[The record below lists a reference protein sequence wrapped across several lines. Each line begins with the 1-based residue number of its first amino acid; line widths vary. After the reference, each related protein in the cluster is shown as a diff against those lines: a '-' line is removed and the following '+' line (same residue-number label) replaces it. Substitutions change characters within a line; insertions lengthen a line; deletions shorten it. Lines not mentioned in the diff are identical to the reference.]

1 MLQIHSTR
9 RPASSAFSRSA
20 VRPLATV
27 MALCLLTWSAP
38 TFAQSNG
45 LTQAGSSGAQF
56 LKIGVGSRYL
66 GMGEA
71 AVAAKGDAFSLYWN
85 PAALTEIE
93 GTELAFA
100 HTNWILDVNLSYAA
114 FAKRIEGFGVLGFGV
129 TSLNMGKME
138 ITTADNNDTQEGTGQ
153 FYDASSYALEV
164 GFARELTPRFSFGGG
179 VKYIY
184 EKIATE
190 TATGFAFD
198 MGTLMQTGLRT
209 LRVGMNI
216 SNLGTDMRFSGPDL
230 LGTTNDGAG
239 RPGND
244 FNYEV
249 EASSLPLVFRLG
261 VAYDLEFS
269 LDSRVTLATE
279 MKHPNDNVQQGAVGM
294 EYSYR
299 DRFFLR
305 SGYKI
310 NYDEEG
316 VTLGAGLLTPFGHE
330 SQMSIDY
337 AWSDLGR
344 LQSAHRFSI
353 NVGF

>member
-1 MLQIHSTR
+1 MMYQTSIQR
-9 RPASSAFSRSA
+9 QASSVFSRSA
-20 VRPLATV
+20 SGMFALITAVSLLAWT
-27 MALCLLTWSAP
+27 AP
-38 TFAQSNG
+38 APAQTTS

-71 AVAAKGDAFSLYWN
+71 AVATRGDAFSLYWN

-93 GTELAFA
+93 GSQFGFA
-100 HTNWILDVNLSYAA
+100 HTDWILDVSLSYAA
-114 FAKRIEGFGVLGFGV
+114 YAKRIEGFGVIAFGV
-129 TSLNMGKME
+129 TSLNVGEME

-153 FYDASSYALEV
+153 FYDASSYAIEV

-179 VKYIY
+179 AKYIY
-184 EKIATE
+184 ESIATE
-190 TATGFAFD
+190 SATGFAFD
-198 MGTLMQTGLRT
+198 MGTILYTGLRT
-209 LRVGMNI
+209 LRLGMNI
-216 SNLGTDMRFSGPDL
+216 SNLGTDMRFSGPSL
-230 LGTTNDGAG
+230 SGTTNDGAG

-244 FNYEV
+244 FNYQV
-249 EASSLPLVFRLG
+249 EAANLPLIFRLG
-261 VAYDLEFS
+261 VAYDVEFS
-269 LDSRVTLATE
+269 LDSRVTLASE
-279 MKHPNDNVQQGAVGM
+279 MKHPNDNVRQGSLGM
-294 EYSYR
+294 EYGYR
-299 DRFFLR
+299 ERFFLR

-330 SQMSIDY
+330 SHLSIDY

-344 LQSAHRFSI
+344 LNSAHRFSV